1 MGLEIDGVSGIIKN
15 TTSDGDIT
23 IKGNDGG
30 SEISALTFDISAAG
44 AATFNNKIVATELD
58 ISGDIDVDGT
68 TNLDIV
74 DIDGAVN
81 MATTA
86 LVTGVLTT
94 TAATVFNGGF
104 ASNAASTITVADN
117 SDTLSLIST
126 DADNNV
132 GPVLRL
138 FRNSASPAYDDVLGN
153 IIFSGQ
159 DGAGNE
165 TDYLTFQVNASD
177 MDDGAEDG
185 FMRIMM
191 PVASTSTE
199 FIRMNPAG
207 FVFNEGSA
215 DLDFRVESNGNTH
228 MLFVDGGADCVNIGG
243 STDRGGLLNVEG
255 NGGVVIRVADNND
268 ALKLQCTDTDASAGP
283 ILSLE
288 RSNNSAATDDELGRI
303 VFKAQNNA
311 NQAVEY
317 ALIRTLIADVTD
329 GSEDG
334 QLFIDL
340 MSGGTSRRT
349 LTMTG
354 TATVFNEDSIDRD
367 FRVESNNN
375 INMFKVDAGDDRT
388 HFGGTSFQGA
398 GLGVH
403 NFHVGTTTDQDG
415 LQLVSN
421 SASYADQILTVR
433 CLRTQSNQ
441 FDFIN
446 CTGGNGSNDV
456 ANDLEFKV
464 KGDGNVSCDESFSGS
479 GADYSEYFEWNDGN
493 SSDVDR
499 VGLSVK
505 LSGNK
510 IVASAGSD
518 DAADIIG
525 VVSGSPVIVG
535 DADGTGTRW
544 TQKYLK
550 DDYGRYLYEE
560 YTVTIWR
567 DEANKTDHSYATD
580 RIPSGITAPDD
591 ATVTTTEE
599 DGSTKLLRRKLN
611 PDYNSSLTYV
621 ARADRKEWDT
631 VGLVGKLRMKKGQK
645 TGTNWIKLRDISDT
659 VEEWLVR

>member
-1 MGLEIDGVSGIIKN
+1 
-15 TTSDGDIT
+15 
-23 IKGNDGG
+23 
-30 SEISALTFDISAAG
+30 
-44 AATFNNKIVATELD
+44 
-58 ISGDIDVDGT
+58 
-68 TNLDIV
+68 
-74 DIDGAVN
+74 
-81 MATTA
+81 
-86 LVTGVLTT
+86 
-94 TAATVFNGGF
+94 
-104 ASNAASTITVADN
+104 
-117 SDTLSLIST
+117 
-126 DADNNV
+126 
-132 GPVLRL
+132 
-138 FRNSASPAYDDVLGN
+138 
-153 IIFSGQ
+153 
-159 DGAGNE
+159 
-165 TDYLTFQVNASD
+165 
-177 MDDGAEDG
+177 
-185 FMRIMM
+185 
-191 PVASTSTE
+191 
-199 FIRMNPAG
+199 
-207 FVFNEGSA
+207 
-215 DLDFRVESNGNTH
+215 
-228 MLFVDGGADCVNIGG
+228 
-243 STDRGGLLNVEG
+243 
-255 NGGVVIRVADNND
+255 
-268 ALKLQCTDTDASAGP
+268 
-283 ILSLE
+283 
-288 RSNNSAATDDELGRI
+288 
-303 VFKAQNNA
+303 
-311 NQAVEY
+311 
-317 ALIRTLIADVTD
+317 
-329 GSEDG
+329 
-334 QLFIDL
+334 

-349 LTMTG
+349 LTITG

-499 VGLSVK
+499 VGISVK
-505 LSGNK
+505 LNGNK

-591 ATVTTTEE
+591 ATVTTTEN
-599 DGSTKLLRRKLN
+599 DGSTKLLRKKLN
-611 PDYNSSLTYV
+611 PDYNSSLTYI
-621 ARADRKEWDT
+621 AREDRKEWDT

-645 TGTNWIKLRDISDT
+645 TGTNWIKLRDISGT